1 VFPGRTTIPIAFQL
15 TDVTG
20 TPIADATAQQLI
32 AAQRVT
38 VSASGVQPLAA
49 SPPDYDARTHTASF
63 SWKPAARPN
72 GAVTITISIISPNAP
87 TQVVTIPIV
96 LSGP

>member
-1 VFPGRTTIPIAFQL
+1 VFPGRTSILISFQL

-20 TPIADATAQQLI
+20 TPIPDATTLELI

-38 VSASGVQPLAA
+38 VSASGAQSLAA
-49 SPPDYDARTHTASF
+49 TRPDYDARKHAAQF

-72 GAVTITISIISPNAP
+72 GAVTISISIASPNAP